1 MATCH
6 ADVPRPREEGVAT
19 VWAIAWIFVCLTIGW
34 VGVVVAAV
42 IAAQHRLDAAADLSV
57 LSAAAELQRGRDAC
71 GAAADIARD
80 NAAGIAHCRVDGDDV
95 VVTVAR
101 TVSLPFGVRGR
112 LTSTARAGP

>member
-1 MATCH
+1 MATCPDLH
-6 ADVPRPREEGVAT
+6 VPREDGVAT
-19 VWAIAWIFVCLTIGW
+19 VWAITWIFVCLTIGW

-42 IAAQHRLDAAADLSV
+42 VAAQHRLDAAADLSA

-71 GAAADIARD
+71 GAAVDIARD
-80 NAAGIAHCRVDGDDV
+80 NAVGIARCRVDGDDV

-101 TVSLPFGVRGR
+101 TLSLPFGLQGS